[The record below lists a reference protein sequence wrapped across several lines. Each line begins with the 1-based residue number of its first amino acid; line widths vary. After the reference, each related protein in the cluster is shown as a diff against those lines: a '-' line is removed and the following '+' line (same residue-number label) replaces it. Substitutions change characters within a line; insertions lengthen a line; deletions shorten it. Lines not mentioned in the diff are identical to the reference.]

1 MRSGRAADLALL
13 VSVFTITLVRLRWSV
28 GGGNDIYLSDM
39 TVAAFLGL
47 FLVHRLVAR
56 DRNVPRT
63 VVVLLA
69 FLALLSVVY
78 LVGYFDLE
86 TSADRSQ
93 YTKGLAKFALHFA
106 FLIAAVAHLSRR
118 STRFYWQTLGAFVA
132 GMALNGAYAVL
143 EFLYA
148 MGGRG
153 FLDPLILGPITGDR
167 SEGIFRFGVVA
178 GVDIYRSNG
187 LMLDVNHLGVALI
200 VPILILLPL
209 YLRLERGHR
218 MRLPLVL
225 TLAVLALAEV
235 VTFSRSGA
243 LGLIVGLLV
252 LAVPYRR
259 LMVSRR
265 LLVPVGALAGIL
277 LVVSLQYSTIVSGL
291 LRARTSLSGR
301 GTQTHFD
308 LYELLPPALDTNPLF
323 GRGLNTFSTYFEFPQ
338 AATTGARTRTTSR
351 CSSRPGSSAWSS
363 SSPSWSTSSAVWAS
377 CAASAA
383 RSPWRATA
391 TARVQPLAWGLTAAL
406 AGTLP
411 RTSSTSPCRCTT
423 SSSSCSWP
431 SRRRSCSPADE
442 AAGVRAGHDEYDRA
456 FMERMAQAYVDRTPW
471 TEIRLAAFA
480 TSSSRGRATGW
491 STSGAPPARSRTSSR
506 RSAARSWASTA
517 SRSRSRPPRI
527 SSPTSASS
535 SRTSPGSRSRT
546 TRRTRLSRPTWWS
559 TSTTRRSPGCS
570 ARSGASSF
578 PGDALPLHAQPA
590 APHRA
595 HEGARSRGR
604 AEPNAHRPPLR
615 AGGSRPGSNRPA
627 T

>member
-47 FLVHRLVAR
+47 FLIHRLVAK

-63 VVVLLA
+63 VVVLLG

-78 LVGYFDLE
+78 LVGYFNLE

-323 GRGLNTFSTYFEFPQ
+323 GRGLNTFSTYFEFL
-338 AATTGARTRTTSR
+338 TGRDNWGPHSYYIALLVET
-351 CSSRPGSSAWSS
+351 GIVG
-363 SSPSWSTSSAVWAS
+363 AVLFLAFMVYVF
-377 CAASAA
+377 
-383 RSPWRATA
+383 RRLGFLRDVGRALAVAGDVTA
-391 TARVQPLAWGLTAAL
+391 ARVQPLAWGLTAAL
-406 AGTLP
+406 AGTLAANVFYLTMQMYYFFVFLLLAVAAP
-411 RTSSTSPCRCTT
+411 VVF
-423 SSSSCSWP
+423 
-431 SRRRSCSPADE
+431 SRR
-442 AAGVRAGHDEYDRA
+442 
-456 FMERMAQAYVDRTPW
+456 
-471 TEIRLAAFA
+471 
-480 TSSSRGRATGW
+480 
-491 STSGAPPARSRTSSR
+491 
-506 RSAARSWASTA
+506 
-517 SRSRSRPPRI
+517 
-527 SSPTSASS
+527 
-535 SRTSPGSRSRT
+535 
-546 TRRTRLSRPTWWS
+546 
-559 TSTTRRSPGCS
+559 
-570 ARSGASSF
+570 
-578 PGDALPLHAQPA
+578 
-590 APHRA
+590 
-595 HEGARSRGR
+595 
-604 AEPNAHRPPLR
+604 
-615 AGGSRPGSNRPA
+615 
-627 T
+627 

>member
-28 GGGNDIYLSDM
+28 GGGNDVYLSDM

-47 FLVHRLVAR
+47 FLIHRLVAK

-63 VVVLLA
+63 VVVLLG

-78 LVGYFDLE
+78 LVGYFNLE

-323 GRGLNTFSTYFEFPQ
+323 GRGLNTFSTYFEFL
-338 AATTGARTRTTSR
+338 TGRDNWGPHSYYIALLVET
-351 CSSRPGSSAWSS
+351 GIVG
-363 SSPSWSTSSAVWAS
+363 AVLFLAFMVYVF
-377 CAASAA
+377 
-383 RSPWRATA
+383 RRLGFLRDVGRALAVAGDVTA
-391 TARVQPLAWGLTAAL
+391 ARVQPLAWGLTAAL
-406 AGTLP
+406 AGTLAANVFYLTMQMYYFFVFLLLAVAAP
-411 RTSSTSPCRCTT
+411 VVF
-423 SSSSCSWP
+423 
-431 SRRRSCSPADE
+431 SRR
-442 AAGVRAGHDEYDRA
+442 
-456 FMERMAQAYVDRTPW
+456 
-471 TEIRLAAFA
+471 
-480 TSSSRGRATGW
+480 
-491 STSGAPPARSRTSSR
+491 
-506 RSAARSWASTA
+506 
-517 SRSRSRPPRI
+517 
-527 SSPTSASS
+527 
-535 SRTSPGSRSRT
+535 
-546 TRRTRLSRPTWWS
+546 
-559 TSTTRRSPGCS
+559 
-570 ARSGASSF
+570 
-578 PGDALPLHAQPA
+578 
-590 APHRA
+590 
-595 HEGARSRGR
+595 
-604 AEPNAHRPPLR
+604 
-615 AGGSRPGSNRPA
+615 
-627 T
+627 

>member
-1 MRSGRAADLALL
+1 MRSGRAADLALF

-28 GGGNDIYLSDM
+28 GGGNDIYLSDL
-39 TVAAFLGL
+39 TVAAFLGF
-47 FLVHRLVAR
+47 FLIHRLVAR

-78 LVGYFDLE
+78 LVGYFNLE

-106 FLIAAVAHLSRR
+106 FLIAAVAHLARR

-218 MRLPLVL
+218 MRGPLVL

-277 LVVSLQYSTIVSGL
+277 LLVSLQYSTIVSGL

-323 GRGLNTFSTYFEFPQ
+323 GRGLNTFSTYFEFL
-338 AATTGARTRTTSR
+338 TGRDNWGPHSYYIALLVET
-351 CSSRPGSSAWSS
+351 GIVG
-363 SSPSWSTSSAVWAS
+363 AVLFLAFMVYVF
-377 CAASAA
+377 
-383 RSPWRATA
+383 RRLGFLRRVGRALAVAGDVTA
-391 TARVQPLAWGLTAAL
+391 ARVQPLAWGLTAAL
-406 AGTLP
+406 AGTLAANVFYLTMQMYYFFVFLLLAVAAP
-411 RTSSTSPCRCTT
+411 VVF
-423 SSSSCSWP
+423 
-431 SRRRSCSPADE
+431 SRR
-442 AAGVRAGHDEYDRA
+442 
-456 FMERMAQAYVDRTPW
+456 
-471 TEIRLAAFA
+471 
-480 TSSSRGRATGW
+480 
-491 STSGAPPARSRTSSR
+491 
-506 RSAARSWASTA
+506 
-517 SRSRSRPPRI
+517 
-527 SSPTSASS
+527 
-535 SRTSPGSRSRT
+535 
-546 TRRTRLSRPTWWS
+546 
-559 TSTTRRSPGCS
+559 
-570 ARSGASSF
+570 
-578 PGDALPLHAQPA
+578 
-590 APHRA
+590 
-595 HEGARSRGR
+595 
-604 AEPNAHRPPLR
+604 
-615 AGGSRPGSNRPA
+615 
-627 T
+627 